1 MLSRAHDLHPSWHPT
16 WPSCRQVC
24 NISLARGVGCSV
36 RALGTIG
43 RVKPDFAT
51 YSMLLHSTTA
61 GSDCALI
68 ERLPEVMADMLE
80 RNIRPNK
87 QVRSGTIVSCD
98 HRSAAAYPAYQTVL
112 P

>member
-1 MLSRAHDLHPSWHPT
+1 MASYAAVVPTGVQHITRSRGGLLCP
-16 WPSCRQVC
+16 
-24 NISLARGVGCSV
+24 
-36 RALGTIG
+36 RAADAIR

-87 QVRSGTIVSCD
+87 QVRSGTIVSCG
-98 HRSAAAYPAYQTVL
+98 HRSAAAYPAYQSVL